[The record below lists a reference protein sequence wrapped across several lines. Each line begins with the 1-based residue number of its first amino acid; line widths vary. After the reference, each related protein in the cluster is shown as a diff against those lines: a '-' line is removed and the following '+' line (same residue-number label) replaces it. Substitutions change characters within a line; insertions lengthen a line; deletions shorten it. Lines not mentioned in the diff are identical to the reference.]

1 MFKEDILK
9 ELNYTLSDDQLKRF
23 DTYYKLLVDYNK
35 HTNLTRITN
44 EEDVYIKHFLDSL
57 LLTKLIDFKTIEK
70 VCDMGAGA
78 GFPSVPVL
86 ITYPHLRVT
95 IVESQIKRVQFLN
108 ELIKALGLDVDIV
121 HERAEVYAK
130 THQETFDLVTARAL
144 GELNIILEYGIPM
157 LKENGY
163 FIAPKGSKY
172 EEERENAM
180 YALKTLKSSVIKVDT
195 LELPSDLGFRANLL
209 IQKKQHVENY
219 PRAYPTILKKP
230 L

>member
-1 MFKEDILK
+1 MFKDEVLK
-9 ELNYTLSDDQLKRF
+9 ALDYTLTDEQLKKF
-23 DTYYKLLVDYNK
+23 DTYFQLLVDYNK

-78 GFPSVPVL
+78 GFPSIPILV
-86 ITYPHLRVT
+86 IYPHLKVS
-95 IVESQIKRVQFLN
+95 IVESQIKRIQFLN
-108 ELIKALGLDVDIV
+108 ELIKALSLDVDIV

-130 THQETFDLVTARAL
+130 THQQTFDLVTARAL

-163 FIAPKGSKY
+163 FIAPKGFKY
-172 EEERENAM
+172 KEELENAKN
-180 YALKTLKSSVIKVDT
+180 ALKTLKSSVIKVDT

-209 IQKKQHVENY
+209 IQKKHHVENY
-219 PRAYPTILKKP
+219 PRAYPMILKKP